1 MVHKPKAFIILGNQ
15 LFPLSQLKNFKDHH
29 FMMAEDYQLCTYV
42 KHHRQKILLFLS
54 AMRSYADELKK
65 ANFSLT
71 YFDCKHEL
79 FKKSYEEKILVFLKK
94 IKAKEVS
101 LFEIEDKFFENQLK
115 TFFKKNNIEYH
126 FINSPMFL
134 SSRGDFKEYL
144 QTNKKPFMANFY
156 KSQRMKHNI
165 LMKNKQEPLGGKWSF
180 DEENRNKLDPKV
192 QIPNLI
198 TFKETTHTKNVKKFL
213 EKNFNDHQIGRAHV

>member
-1 MVHKPKAFIILGNQ
+1 MINKAKAFIILGNQ
-15 LFPLSQLKNFKDHH
+15 LFPLTHLKNFKDHH

-65 ANFSLT
+65 ADFFLT

-79 FKKSYEEKILVFLKK
+79 FKKSYEDKILFFLNK
-94 IKAKEVS
+94 IKTKHVN
-101 LFEIEDKFFENQLK
+101 LFEIEDKFFENQLIS
-115 TFFKKNNIEYH
+115 FFNKNKIEFN
-126 FINSPMFL
+126 FIKSPMFL

-156 KSQRMKHNI
+156 KIQRIKFNI
-165 LMKNKQEPLGGKWSF
+165 LMKNKNEPLGGKWSF
-180 DEENRNKLDPKV
+180 DEDNRNKLDPKV
-192 QIPNLI
+192 SIPKLSLI
-198 TFKETTHTKNVKKFL
+198 H
-213 EKNFNDHQIGRAHV
+213 I